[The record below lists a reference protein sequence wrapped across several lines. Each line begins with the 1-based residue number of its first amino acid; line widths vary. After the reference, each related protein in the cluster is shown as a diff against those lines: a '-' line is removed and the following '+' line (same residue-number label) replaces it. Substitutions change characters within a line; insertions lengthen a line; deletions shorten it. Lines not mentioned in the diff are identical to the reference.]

1 MTRLVLSLILGLAW
15 VTSFG
20 QETQERSLRYY
31 IDAAKENSPLIKD
44 YRNQSAMRQA
54 ELQRLKAIYTHSRLE
69 VNGDYLFV
77 PIVSMDGGRTSF
89 KWNAQNATDYYGF
102 DLGESS
108 GHLHAGVTWSQP
120 LLGGSS
126 YKIAKEQAGIDER
139 VSDNSVRMEEHL
151 LERSVTERY
160 LLCLTDRIQIDFA
173 DSVTALLERQTGVV
187 RKLAANGMAKQSDL
201 HLLQIEIQSNADARA
216 ASCLS
221 YHTHLMD
228 LNLLCGIDEEQD
240 VVLEET
246 RLYALPRPTAGP
258 SLFAEQF
265 RLDSL
270 SAAASLRSFNQQ
282 YKPRL
287 DLFVNGG
294 LQTGDFAGMYRR
306 FGWSAGLTFSWTIFD
321 GRQKRWQ
328 ERQTQL
334 RQNTIRTYKS
344 HAEYQR
350 DMRLGQCLSEL
361 AGYDGRGEL
370 LKRQLGEYDS
380 VLSGYEKEMQAGQVS
395 VLDYITV
402 LRNKIQAER
411 DYLLLQMNRQ
421 LVIVAYNYWNW

>member
-1 MTRLVLSLILGLAW
+1 MGRFVLSLIFCLAW
-15 VTSFG
+15 LCSNG
-20 QETQERSLRYY
+20 QESRSLDFY
-31 IDAAKENSPLIKD
+31 IEAAKKNSPLIKD
-44 YRNQSAMRQA
+44 YRNQSSIQKA
-54 ELQRLKAIYTHSRLE
+54 ELQRLKAMYTHSRLE

-77 PIVSMDGGRTSF
+77 PIISKDGGQTAF
-89 KWNAQNATDYYGF
+89 KWNAQDGVDYYGF

-108 GHLHAGVTWSQP
+108 GHLHGGVAWTQP

-126 YKIAKEQAGIDER
+126 YRAAQDQAKIDEKIA
-139 VSDNSVRMEEHL
+139 DNRILMEERA
-151 LERSVTERY
+151 LERSVMERY
-160 LLCLTDRIQIDFA
+160 LLCLTDKIQIDFT
-173 DSVTALLERQTGVV
+173 DSVASLLERRIEVV
-187 RKLAANGMAKQSDL
+187 RKLVANGMAKQSDL
-201 HLLQIEIQSNADARA
+201 RLLQIERQSNAEARA
-216 ASCLS
+216 ASCVS

-240 VVLEET
+240 VFLEDV
-246 RLYALPRPTAGP
+246 RLDVLPRPGGER
-258 SLFAEQF
+258 SLFSEQF

-270 SAAASLRSFNQQ
+270 SAAASLRSFNLR

-294 LQTGDFAGMYRR
+294 LQTGDLTDFYRR

-321 GRQKRWQ
+321 GRQRRWQ
-328 ERQTQL
+328 ERQTLL
-334 RQNTIRTYKS
+334 RQNTIQTYKS

-350 DMRLGQCLSEL
+350 AMRIGQCLSEL
-361 AGYDGRGEL
+361 TGYDGRGES
-370 LKRQLGEYDS
+370 LKLQLNEYDS

-402 LRNKIQAER
+402 LRNKIQTER
-411 DYLLLQMNRQ
+411 DYLMLQMNRR